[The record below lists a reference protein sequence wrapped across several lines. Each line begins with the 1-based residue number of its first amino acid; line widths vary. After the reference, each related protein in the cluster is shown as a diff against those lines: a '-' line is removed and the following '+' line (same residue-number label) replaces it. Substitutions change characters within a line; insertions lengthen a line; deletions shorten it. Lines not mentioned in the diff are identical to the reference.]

1 MDTTSPVDSK
11 ERELELSEILV
22 RAAFS
27 NNGAVSNVDDLSLS
41 PQVVLA
47 ILSGE
52 MSMRGVDTKQFGNT
66 LFITHPGEGEN
77 RKKVVGRALNSDTGR
92 NFMNNA
98 LQYAA
103 YLQEKGV
110 THYSTE
116 FEGTSYL
123 NAFKVLR
130 RLFQSIDSTVAI
142 GRLEDEGSYRAFV
155 LLGKDPIPAAM

>member
-1 MDTTSPVDSK
+1 
-11 ERELELSEILV
+11 
-22 RAAFS
+22 
-27 NNGAVSNVDDLSLS
+27 
-41 PQVVLA
+41 
-47 ILSGE
+47 
-52 MSMRGVDTKQFGNT
+52 
-66 LFITHPGEGEN
+66 
-77 RKKVVGRALNSDTGR
+77 
-92 NFMNNA
+92 MNNA
-98 LQYAA
+98 LQYAT

>member
-27 NNGAVSNVDDLSLS
+27 NNGAVSTVDDLPLS

-47 ILSGE
+47 VLSNE
-52 MSMRGVDTKQFGNT
+52 MSMPEVDVKQFGNT
-66 LFITHPGEGEN
+66 LFITHSGKGEN

-123 NAFKVLR
+123 NAFKVLQ

-142 GRLEDEGSYRAFV
+142 GRLEDENSYRAFV
-155 LLGKDPIPAAM
+155 LFGKDPIPAAM